1 MNLEKAIKSFEKYV
15 QAYDLSED
23 NIKRKYHHS
32 YRVMKLSKEIAQ
44 SMNLNKEQTELA
56 ELIGLLHDIAR
67 FKQWTTF
74 KTYSDLNSFDHGDY
88 AVKILEEQN
97 FIREFIEEEKFDNII
112 KVAIKNHNKLNIEE
126 GLNETELLFSKI
138 IRDADKLDIMYGG
151 VYIFNKKGNEMI
163 EIENGLIKESIIGS
177 IKNKT
182 PIKREKD
189 TSRIENMIILLAT
202 VFDLNFKYS
211 FKYLEEKDYINKIID
226 RYSYKKEQTKEQ
238 MEIIR
243 KYINTYIKEENI
255 KHY

>member
-1 MNLEKAIKSFEKYV
+1 
-15 QAYDLSED
+15 
-23 NIKRKYHHS
+23 
-32 YRVMKLSKEIAQ
+32 
-44 SMNLNKEQTELA
+44 
-56 ELIGLLHDIAR
+56 
-67 FKQWTTF
+67 
-74 KTYSDLNSFDHGDY
+74 
-88 AVKILEEQN
+88 
-97 FIREFIEEEKFDNII
+97 
-112 KVAIKNHNKLNIEE
+112 
-126 GLNETELLFSKI
+126 
-138 IRDADKLDIMYGG
+138 MYEG
-151 VYIFNKKGNEMI
+151 VYIFNKKENEMI

-211 FKYLEEKDYINKIID
+211 FEYLNEKDYINKIID
-226 RYSYKKEQTKEQ
+226 RYSYKELKTKEQ